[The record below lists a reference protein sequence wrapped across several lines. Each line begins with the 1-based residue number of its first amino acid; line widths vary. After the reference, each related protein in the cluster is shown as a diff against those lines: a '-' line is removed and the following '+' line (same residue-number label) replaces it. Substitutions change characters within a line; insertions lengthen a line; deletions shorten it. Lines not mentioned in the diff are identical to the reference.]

1 MHNAALFFLFYTATM
16 TVKSVFHVFS
26 GRKGES
32 HERQRK
38 KNRQQQKHR
47 SYRYRL
53 QEYRNTQHKDKR
65 QRRETDFHNLKTIP
79 EEYFE
84 NISQNSPESV
94 LKLIGKIISVLL
106 LRMNVP
112 KEEVADFTDRVERR
126 DFTMLFENFE
136 AYDVQETRRISRA
149 EGKAESILELLEDT
163 GPVTA
168 DVKEQIMQEKDPE
181 RLRIWLKAA
190 ARAESVEQFTADNL
204 RAGGPAGAE

>member
-1 MHNAALFFLFYTATM
+1 M
-16 TVKSVFHVFS
+16 
-26 GRKGES
+26 
-32 HERQRK
+32 
-38 KNRQQQKHR
+38 
-47 SYRYRL
+47 
-53 QEYRNTQHKDKR
+53 
-65 QRRETDFHNLKTIP
+65 
-79 EEYFE
+79 
-84 NISQNSPESV
+84 

-204 RAGGPAGAE
+204 RAGGPACAE